1 MILTF
6 SIPVTVIIPDFSDI
20 DVDLFGNG
28 WRMRVR
34 YREAFSGIT
43 ADFDGISSFPV
54 GSGNDIRLFLPD
66 SVGNLVSFF
75 PEIQIIKRSG
85 PFVFA

>member
-1 MILTF
+1 MLVGDGVTF
-6 SIPVTVIIPDFSDI
+6 C
-20 DVDLFGNG
+20 
-28 WRMRVR
+28 
-34 YREAFSGIT
+34 GIT
-43 ADFDGISSFPV
+43 TDLERICSLSV